1 MGSILNFIFL
11 IWVSLTELISGRFLR
26 FDTNKALQRA
36 AMFII
41 QGRLDYLAGPTNHT
55 DVNTL
60 PAPQLYRCDYLAGPT
75 LPADDTGLV
84 LLGAVETLECSLADR
99 KHMWLHLAKFLA
111 VKLSNIFLQGERED
125 LRFY

>member
-41 QGRLDYLAGPTNHT
+41 QGRLDYPTNHT
-55 DVNTL
+55 GVNTL
-60 PAPQLYRCDYLAGPT
+60 PAPLIIQ
-75 LPADDTGLV
+75 V
-84 LLGAVETLECSLADR
+84 
-99 KHMWLHLAKFLA
+99 
-111 VKLSNIFLQGERED
+111 
-125 LRFY
+125 

>member
-41 QGRLDYLAGPTNHT
+41 QGRLDYLASPTNHT
-55 DVNTL
+55 DVITL
-60 PAPQLYRCDYLAGPT
+60 PAPLIIQ
-75 LPADDTGLV
+75 V
-84 LLGAVETLECSLADR
+84 
-99 KHMWLHLAKFLA
+99 
-111 VKLSNIFLQGERED
+111 
-125 LRFY
+125 